1 MDNRVMMITTTQR
14 QIERAAEKE
23 VDAAQAVKDA
33 VEVEMGMVHIFW
45 GPDSA
50 VYRAALVNC
59 DRSRSTFAAAIDNL
73 ERTAH
78 DDPDT

>member
-1 MDNRVMMITTTQR
+1 MDNRVMVITTTQR
-14 QIERAAEKE
+14 QIERAAEKDL
-23 VDAAQAVKDA
+23 DAAEAATDKA
-33 VEVEMGMVHIFW
+33 EELLRMVSIFW

-50 VYRAALVNC
+50 VYRAALVDC
-59 DRSRSTFAAAIDNL
+59 DRSRSTFAAAIYNL